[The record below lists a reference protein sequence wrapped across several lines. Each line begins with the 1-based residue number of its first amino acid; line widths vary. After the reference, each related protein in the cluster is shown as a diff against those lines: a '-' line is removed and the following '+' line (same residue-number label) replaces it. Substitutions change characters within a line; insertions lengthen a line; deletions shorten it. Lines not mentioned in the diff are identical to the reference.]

1 MTDNKHKGF
10 LDKIAINQLVKIIT
24 DFILAIL
31 KMFSPNDSSVEP
43 RKRTPLKDILDRWFK

>member
-31 KMFSPNDSSVEP
+31 KMFSPNDSSEP
-43 RKRTPLKDILDRWFK
+43 ERRKPLKDILDRWFK